1 MTSTASRPSSQSV
14 WWHGARPRTL
24 GAGLVPVVLGT
35 AAAGEVVWW
44 RFAAALV
51 VAAALQIGVNYA
63 NDYFDGVR
71 GVDTHERLGP
81 PRLTATGA
89 ASPRSVL
96 VAALAALGIAAVAGL
111 ALALVTEP
119 VLILFV
125 GALALVAAVLYSG
138 GPRPYAGLGLGEL
151 MVFLF
156 FGLMATCGTAF
167 VMVETVPAAAWWA
180 GAAIG
185 FLAVAILE
193 ANNLRDIPT
202 DEASGKRTLAVR
214 LGDRSARRLYRATV
228 VLAFATLVIGV
239 LVDLADEGAGLPQWA
254 LFGLAAWVFA
264 IRPMEAAGSAVG
276 RDLIPV
282 LTGTAATHAAYG
294 LLIALGLVL
303 GNADQSLYD
312 VTPAA
317 VTTFLP

>member
-1 MTSTASRPSSQSV
+1 
-14 WWHGARPRTL
+14 
-24 GAGLVPVVLGT
+24 VPVVLGT
-35 AAAGEVVWW
+35 AAAGEVIWW
-44 RFAAALV
+44 RFVAALV
-51 VAAALQIGVNYA
+51 VAAALQIGVNFA

-119 VLILFV
+119 ALILFV
-125 GALALVAAVLYSG
+125 GALALIAAVLYSG
-138 GPRPYAGLGLGEL
+138 GPRPYAGLGLGEV

-167 VMVETVPAAAWWA
+167 VMIESVPAAAWWC

-228 VLAFATLVIGV
+228 VLGFATLVIGV
-239 LVDLADEGAGLPQWA
+239 LVGLADEGAGLPQWA
-254 LFGLAAWVFA
+254 LFGLGAWVFA
-264 IRPMEAAGSAVG
+264 IRPMDAAGSAVG

-282 LTGTAATHAAYG
+282 LTGTAATHAAFG

-303 GNADQSLYD
+303 GNA
-312 VTPAA
+312 A
-317 VTTFLP
+317 